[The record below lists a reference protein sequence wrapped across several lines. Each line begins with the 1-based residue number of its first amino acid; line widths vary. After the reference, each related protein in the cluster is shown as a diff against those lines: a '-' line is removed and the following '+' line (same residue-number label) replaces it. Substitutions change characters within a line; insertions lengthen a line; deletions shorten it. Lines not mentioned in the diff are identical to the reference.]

1 MAGPS
6 WLGHSPPTVSVQ
18 VRRALGGP
26 FSPTRW
32 RNVRTSLGSRLAE
45 AALGRRGKMGRGGK
59 GKGGYWEGGEEQA
72 ELPSPPP
79 PMRRASSAAA
89 AKVADFC
96 GHINAF
102 MSHGFRTVMV
112 VGLCFHGTD
121 CVSRQEDHQ
130 YGGSGKAK
138 QIPVYLGPDEE
149 NYCAPCWEDMMVE
162 VRAAKRTALNRKKA
176 GKPPYRESQSP
187 DPVEGAGTYTHY
199 TDDRGTWRL
208 EGASSSVA
216 EAGGWEENTAGWDQS
231 WEGEEGGQG
240 PKPSRR
246 WEAIAE
252 RQRRLR
258 PQQPQRHAEKWLTS
272 QERRED
278 EITEG
283 WRRGAASA
291 ELRSRR
297 EREDE
302 DEEEEDSRLR
312 SRREREDEDEE
323 EEDSRWKKTRRG
335 TRGGK
340 KGAGGAPGAVGC
352 FNCGGPHFKRDCWR
366 EKGHRW

>member
-1 MAGPS
+1 
-6 WLGHSPPTVSVQ
+6 
-18 VRRALGGP
+18 
-26 FSPTRW
+26 
-32 RNVRTSLGSRLAE
+32 
-45 AALGRRGKMGRGGK
+45 MGRGGK

-176 GKPPYRESQSP
+176 GKMPYRESQSP
-187 DPVEGAGTYTHY
+187 DPVEGAGTFTHY

-216 EAGGWEENTAGWDQS
+216 EAGGWEETTHGWDQS

-240 PKPSRR
+240 PKRSRR

-258 PQQPQRHAEKWLTS
+258 PQQPPR

-278 EITEG
+278 EIAEG
-283 WRRGAASA
+283 WRRGAANA
-291 ELRSRR
+291 E
-297 EREDE
+297 
-302 DEEEEDSRLR
+302 LR

-340 KGAGGAPGAVGC
+340 KSGGKQDGGKPVGC